1 MLDELPPDTR
11 NRLND
16 AASTWE
22 CWLPAPLGKPTPEQQ
37 LGGITNL
44 SFLVTDGPG
53 RWVIRLNSDIEDS
66 GISRND
72 EWTILKGAHRAGITP
87 PMVFN
92 GQDFLISEY

>member
-1 MLDELPPDTR
+1 MLPEPGNSGFPR
-11 NRLND
+11 PSGSR
-16 AASTWE
+16 
-22 CWLPAPLGKPTPEQQ
+22 PLSN
-37 LGGITNL
+37 TNL

-72 EWTILKGAHRAGITP
+72 ELTILKGAHRAGITP